1 MKKVMFEKG
10 LEKCFCFWVLEYF
23 FVYWKFTEVRYNGN
37 YHLTWP
43 LVCVWLLSNDVTMS
57 FDCSKPYVEYK
68 GLRAMSFLRALKDCY
83 TFFTIMVDF
92 INGLAIF
99 CLLLKKSFSTL
110 STLMYLEILTYTN
123 YIILLS
129 CPLASGWRIPTGD
142 ASWRSEGEGKVK
154 SSYLF
159 PWCPL

>member
-1 MKKVMFEKG
+1 MEIII
-10 LEKCFCFWVLEYF
+10 
-23 FVYWKFTEVRYNGN
+23 
-37 YHLTWP
+37 
-43 LVCVWLLSNDVTMS
+43 CVWLLSNDVTVS
-57 FDCSKPYVEYK
+57 FDCSKPHVDYK
-68 GLRAMSFLRALKDCY
+68 GLRAMSFLRALTDCY
-83 TFFTIMVDF
+83 TFFTIIVVDF

-129 CPLASGWRIPTGD
+129 CPLASGWRIPMGD

-159 PWCPL
+159 PWCPLLCFLNWLLSSLKSHSSYQETLSRFW